1 VTATNVS
8 LPTLDPRTAETAQSY
23 TPPDF
28 TEPRLNRRRGAWRHL
43 TLLDRH
49 DRPFLVRRGIDVR
62 LFGVFVHEITAP
74 DPGLDMHDH
83 PWVFASWVIR
93 GGYTE
98 KSAEARAP
106 GDVGWRTWRRW
117 SIHRMRQTDIHRIAA
132 VEPRTVTLVVRG
144 RKTRPWGFFVDGQWV
159 DYRDYDYEARRPVS
173 EVRA

>member
-1 VTATNVS
+1 MN
-8 LPTLDPRTAETAQSY
+8 Y

-28 TEPRLNRRRGAWRHL
+28 TEPRLNQRRGAWRHL

-62 LFGVFVHEITAP
+62 LFGVYVHEITGP

-83 PWVFASWVIR
+83 PWAFASWVIR
-93 GGYTE
+93 GGYSE
-98 KSAEARAP
+98 VRAEARNP
-106 GDVGWRTWRRW
+106 GLPQIVTRRRW
-117 SIHRMRQTDIHRIAA
+117 SVRRMRQTDIHRIID
-132 VEPRTVTLVVRG
+132 VKPRTVTLVVRG
-144 RKTRPWGFFVDGQWV
+144 RKTRPWGFYVTKALGGGTGLSFAEYSHAWV